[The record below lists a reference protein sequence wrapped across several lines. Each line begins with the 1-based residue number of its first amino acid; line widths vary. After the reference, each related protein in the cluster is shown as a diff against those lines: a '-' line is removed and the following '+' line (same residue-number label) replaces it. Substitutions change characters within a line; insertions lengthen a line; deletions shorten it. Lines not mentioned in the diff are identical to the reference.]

1 MEKTLDG
8 LYAELEN
15 AKVKAAQYQ
24 NQVHRLENRLSYKEN
39 RKRKERAHRLITR
52 GAAIESILPAVK
64 DLTEVEFYSLME
76 KVFSLPEVST
86 AIERIMKGVDS

>member
-1 MEKTLDG
+1 MEQTLDG
-8 LYAELEN
+8 LYTELEE

-52 GAAIESILPAVK
+52 GAAIESILPTVK
-64 DLTEVEFYSLME
+64 NLTEVEFYSLME

>member
-1 MEKTLDG
+1 MKKTLDG

-86 AIERIMKGVDS
+86 AIKRIMKGG

>member
-1 MEKTLDG
+1 MKKTLDG

-86 AIERIMKGVDS
+86 AIERIMKEGDS

>member
-8 LYAELEN
+8 LYTELEN

>member
-15 AKVKAAQYQ
+15 AKIKAVQYQ

>member
-1 MEKTLDG
+1 MEQTLDG
-8 LYAELEN
+8 LYTELEE

-86 AIERIMKGVDS
+86 AIERIMKEGDS

>member
-1 MEKTLDG
+1 MKKTLDG

>member
-8 LYAELEN
+8 LYAELKN

-52 GAAIESILPAVK
+52 GAAIESILPTVK
-64 DLTEVEFYSLME
+64 NLTEVEFYSLME

>member
-1 MEKTLDG
+1 MEQTLDG
-8 LYAELEN
+8 LYTELEE

>member
-8 LYAELEN
+8 LYTELEN
-15 AKVKAAQYQ
+15 AKVKAVQYQ

-39 RKRKERAHRLITR
+39 RKRKERVHRLITR

-86 AIERIMKGVDS
+86 AIERIMKEGDS